1 MIGFTDLLNGL
12 KPKKQSKTATI
23 TYRMT
28 PDNKKLLKQIAEND
42 GTTLNGIINNALIC
56 YFKSRLE
63 EGKK

>member
-1 MIGFTDLLNGL
+1 MLSFADLLNGL

-28 PDNKKLLKQIAEND
+28 PENKKLLKQIAEND

-56 YFKSRLE
+56 YFKSRIE
-63 EGKK
+63 EGKQ